1 VLYTPPKRTYDN
13 YGTVELSPQASS
25 SGAGIATPQPIS
37 DVPVGDIELIAPVGT
52 IDAGEAGIR
61 VSGNVKLAALQIV
74 NAANISVQS
83 ASTGILTVQAPNISA
98 ALSSANTSAATQQ
111 TGLPAQ
117 SRAKRA
123 LRATHL

>member
-61 VSGNVKLAALQIV
+61 VSGNVKLAALQ
-74 NAANISVQS
+74 S